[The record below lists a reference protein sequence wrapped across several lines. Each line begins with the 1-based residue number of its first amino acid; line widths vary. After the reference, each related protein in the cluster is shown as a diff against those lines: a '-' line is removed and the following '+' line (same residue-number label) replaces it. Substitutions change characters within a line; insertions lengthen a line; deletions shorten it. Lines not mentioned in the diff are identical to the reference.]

1 MTAQSKSAL
10 FKPGYQGAQPQ
21 ARLTPDEVA
30 PFDRQRLA
38 LVRRLHDAMLVLST
52 WDEHRMGSASSWP
65 QYVREFSDLIGWD
78 PADQPAPQIRFDPT
92 PEQQSDAL
100 KAMELLEGV
109 RRVYQQVLFLRAIGE
124 KFGGWSFATIGETY
138 ERSAAWAQQAYD
150 AVLIQA
156 ARRCGILDAEPRGH
170 AILVAALNVG
180 GWRTNLAMAADPDVA
195 LRQVRVANALG
206 LDEAFVFWVA
216 GRPVA
221 ERLIK
226 TARAKMRAHQ
236 THGSWYL
243 RHPDFVAE
251 ALISSAQ
258 EIRAAWS
265 IEDRPVLR
273 LSGGGPRLTIFKE
286 SMRSDLDGVQE
297 LRSKADELSE
307 EDDAQAADF

>member
-10 FKPGYQGAQPQ
+10 FKPGYQGPQPQ
-21 ARLTPDEVA
+21 ARLTPEEVQT
-30 PFDRQRLA
+30 FDVKRQT

-52 WDEHRMGSASSWP
+52 WDEHRMGGSSSWP

-78 PADQPAPQIRFDPT
+78 PADQPAPQMRFDPT

-100 KAMELLEGV
+100 KALALLDGV

-138 ERSAAWAQQAYD
+138 DRSAAWAQQAYE

-156 ARRCGILDAEPRGH
+156 ARRCGILDPEPRGH
-170 AILVAALNVG
+170 AILVAALNAG
-180 GWRTNLAMAADPDVA
+180 GWRTNIAMAADPDLA

-206 LDEAFVFWVA
+206 LDEAFAFWVA

-221 ERLIK
+221 ERVIK
-226 TARAKMRAHQ
+226 AARIKLRSHQ

-258 EIRAAWS
+258 EMRAAWT
-265 IEDRPVLR
+265 IEARPVLR
-273 LSGGGPRLTIFKE
+273 QSGGGQRLTIFKE
-286 SMRSDLDGVQE
+286 SVRHDLEAVQE
-297 LRSKADELSE
+297 LRSDPSELAE
-307 EDDAQAADF
+307 EDEAQAAEL